1 MIIDQLPST
10 VSDNLTDEVPVEQG
24 QLTFK
29 TTWQK
34 IKALFLG
41 TTALPTTAQTIS
53 GAIAE
58 LDSDKQD
65 TLVSGTN
72 IKTVGGS
79 SLLGSGDVSFKTI
92 GTNSVLGSGD
102 ISFKTVGGVSIFGSG
117 DIPAGGG
124 SALALKDDGSDN
136 LTVNSGSRS
145 SAAVNVKWSGHT
157 PIGIVGCK
165 LEDATDAGVN
175 SYYCAT
181 TFCYIS
187 YSGTT
192 PYCNYGIYNHG
203 SSTAKVKFTA
213 TVLYTVD

>member
-34 IKALFLG
+34 ILNLFQ
-41 TTALPTTAQTIS
+41 TAMQSLFDA
-53 GAIAE
+53 
-58 LDSDKQD
+58 KQD
-65 TLVSGTN
+65 ELVSGTN

-124 SALALKDDGSDN
+124 SALVTKTITGSDWSID
-136 LTVNSGSRS
+136 SGNNMSVGM
-145 SAAVNVKWSGHT
+145 SADWSGHT
-157 PIGIVGCK
+157 PIGVVGWQ
-165 LEDATDAGVN
+165 LENAPTDGARADFCTVVNCYVYYTGAQYRVGVKIHN
-175 SYYCAT
+175 AHT
-181 TFCYIS
+181 
-187 YSGTT
+187 
-192 PYCNYGIYNHG
+192 